1 MVSTDFA
8 ANVYDIRK
16 FLIFKEQWGR
26 TQLHIDTCS
35 FRGIPEL
42 KGCCCKK
49 TLAAKSVDTIL
60 GKIRAILRDIG
71 RSGEWN
77 PMH

>member
-1 MVSTDFA
+1 M
-8 ANVYDIRK
+8 
-16 FLIFKEQWGR
+16 
-26 TQLHIDTCS
+26 DTYS

-77 PMH
+77 PMLLTGNPASCPCVKEAYTCYYFGTISFRNF